1 MNADDLRARFAGLRV
16 WKSRGRRAPHKPLL
30 ALWAIGRCFRGEPRM
45 APFPVVQ
52 RELRSLLERFGP
64 PRKAIHPEFPFQ
76 YLETDGLWEI
86 RASGPVARGSGGHL
100 LVSSL
105 RRRKADGGFPEEI
118 FETLRSSRWLA
129 LEIADMLVH
138 AHFPPSRQMAVLEAA
153 GIEAGYGTGIAR
165 MATDGT
171 ETAEPDPHRYGYVR
185 RRIRSPRFARE
196 VLAAYGYRCA
206 VCAFAVRLA
215 DDPVALEGAHIRW
228 HCAEGPDEVRNGL
241 ALCALHHSLFD
252 AGAFTVDAERRVD
265 VADRIGGRGF
275 PEALG
280 RYARRE
286 AILPPG
292 IDEQPAERFLEWHRR
307 EVFVSGAGRH

>member
-1 MNADDLRARFAGLRV
+1 MNADDLRARFAGLSV

-30 ALWAIGRCFRGEPRM
+30 ALWAIGRCLRDESRM

-86 RASGPVARGSGGHL
+86 RASGPVARGSGGDF

-105 RRRKADGGFPEEI
+105 RRTKAAGGFPEEV
-118 FETLRSSRWLA
+118 FEAFRSARGLA

-138 AHFPPSRQMAVLEAA
+138 AHFPASRHTAVLEAA
-153 GIEAGYGTGIAR
+153 GIEAGFGMEVAR
-165 MATDGT
+165 MATGGT
-171 ETAEPDPHRYGYVR
+171 ETAHPDTHRYAYVR
-185 RRIRSPRFARE
+185 RRIRSPRFSRD
-196 VLAAYGYRCA
+196 VLAAYRHRCA

-252 AGAFTVDAERRVD
+252 AGAFTLDAERRVD

-275 PEALG
+275 VDALE

-286 AILPPG
+286 AMLPAG
-292 IDEQPAERFLEWHRR
+292 VDEQPAERFLAWHRR
-307 EVFVSGAGRH
+307 EVFISGAGRQ

>member
-30 ALWAIGRCFRGEPRM
+30 ALWAIGRCLRDEPRM

-105 RRRKADGGFPEEI
+105 RRRKAAGGFPEEV
-118 FETLRSSRWLA
+118 FEAFRSARELA

-138 AHFPPSRQMAVLEAA
+138 AHFPASRHMAVLEAA
-153 GIEAGYGTGIAR
+153 GIEAGFGMEVAR
-165 MATDGT
+165 MAADRT
-171 ETAEPDPHRYGYVR
+171 ETAHPDTHRYAYVR
-185 RRIRSPRFARE
+185 RRIRSPRFSRE
-196 VLAAYGYRCA
+196 VLAAYGHRCA

-252 AGAFTVDAERRVD
+252 AGAFTLDAERRVD

-275 PEALG
+275 ADTLE

-286 AILPPG
+286 AMLPASV
-292 IDEQPAERFLEWHRR
+292 DEQPAERFLAWHRR
-307 EVFVSGAGRH
+307 EVFVYRQ